1 MKKFFLILL
10 FLSSCSSNEIVDSY
24 NFSDNMTFDEF
35 KIKLENYA
43 INNPYPQIDD

>member
-10 FLSSCSSNEIVDSY
+10 FLSSCSSNEIVDRY